1 MRILITGGAG
11 FVGSSLALAFRRE
24 HPGAR
29 VVAFDSLRR
38 RGSERKLELLRRHG
52 VDFAHGDL
60 RQPGDLEALPGRFDL
75 VIDAAAEPSV
85 RAGSDGA
92 PGYLLETNLLGTIH
106 CLEFCRRRAGHLIFL
121 STSRVYS
128 IESLRAL
135 PLEERETRFELA
147 PGRPPRKAA
156 AAGEAPAALPG
167 VSPHGLSESFPT
179 DRARSFY
186 GASKL
191 ASELL
196 VQEYAAGA
204 GLSALVDR
212 CGVIAGPGQLG
223 REDQGVF
230 SLWVARHHFR
240 RPLRYTGFGGSG
252 RQVRDLLHPED
263 LFDLLLRQLSSID
276 AHRGAVFNVG
286 GGPWGSTSLREWTS
300 ICAELTGHAAEPAA
314 DPATHPVDVP
324 YYVSDHRRASAAF
337 DWKPRRGPR
346 EIAADVLAWLRA
358 GEDEL
363 RDLFEPA

>member
-24 HPGAR
+24 HPTAR

-38 RGSERKLELLRRHG
+38 RGSERKLGLLRRHG
-52 VDFAHGDL
+52 VDFVHGDV
-60 RQPGDLEALPGRFDL
+60 RQPADLEALPGGFDL

-92 PGYLLETNLLGTIH
+92 PGYVLETNLLGALH

-121 STSRVYS
+121 SSSRVYS
-128 IESLRAL
+128 IEPLRSLA
-135 PLEERETRFELA
+135 LEERETRFELE
-147 PGRPPRKAA
+147 PGRSPRQAPA
-156 AAGEAPAALPG
+156 EAPREPLPG
-167 VSPHGLSESFPT
+167 VSVHGLAEAFPT

-191 ASELL
+191 AAELL
-196 VQEYAAGA
+196 VQEYVAGA
-204 GLSALVDR
+204 GLSALIDR

-240 RPLRYTGFGGSG
+240 RPLRYTGFGGRG
-252 RQVRDLLHPED
+252 KQVRDLLHPED
-263 LFDLLLRQLSSID
+263 LFDLLLRQLAAID
-276 AHRGAVFNVG
+276 THRGEVFNVG
-286 GGPWGSTSLREWTS
+286 GGAAGSTSLREWTS
-300 ICAELTGHAAEPAA
+300 VCAELTGHAADPAA

-324 YYVSDHRRASAAF
+324 YFVSDHRRASAAF

-346 EIAADVLAWLRA
+346 EIAADILGWLRA
-358 GEDEL
+358 EEDGL
-363 RDLFEPA
+363 RDLFVEP

>member
-24 HPGAR
+24 HGNAR
-29 VVAFDSLRR
+29 VVAFDNLRR
-38 RGSERKLELLRRHG
+38 RGSETKLELLRRHG

-60 RQPGDLEALPGRFDL
+60 RQPGDLEALPGAFDL

-92 PGYLLETNLLGTIH
+92 PGYLLETNLVGTIH

-128 IESLRAL
+128 IEALRAL

-147 PGRPPRKAA
+147 PGRPRKAA
-156 AAGEAPAALPG
+156 PGETPAAPPG
-167 VSPHGLSESFPT
+167 VSAHGLSESFPT

-212 CGVIAGPGQLG
+212 CGVIVGPGQLG

-240 RPLRYTGFGGSG
+240 LPLRYTGFGGAG
-252 RQVRDLLHPED
+252 KQVRDLLHPED
-263 LFDLLLRQLSSID
+263 LFELISRQLPAID

-286 GGPWGSTSLREWTS
+286 GGAEGSTSLREWTAL
-300 ICAELTGHAAEPAA
+300 CAELTGHAAAPDS

-324 YYVSDHRRASAAF
+324 WYVSDHRRASAAF

-346 EIAADVLAWLRA
+346 EIAADLLAWLRA
-358 GEDEL
+358 GGDGL
-363 RDLFEPA
+363 RRLFAEP